1 MKINHKPLDKVMKAW
16 GESIEKPNFS
26 RIYNV
31 EDLFEDI
38 PDNPDEILFKIPD
51 EVLAEA
57 GWQEGDEIEINAEG
71 QTLVL
76 KKKDVAVNTQ
86 ST

>member
-1 MKINHKPLDKVMKAW
+1 MKIDHKPLDKVMKAW
-16 GESIEKPNFS
+16 ANSNEKPTLS
-26 RIYNV
+26 KIYNV
-31 EDLFEDI
+31 DDLFKDI

-51 EVLAEA
+51 EIIAEA
-57 GWQEGDEIEINAEG
+57 GWQEGDEIEINSEG

-76 KKKDVAVNTQ
+76 KKKDVAVNKQ

>member
-38 PDNPDEILFKIPD
+38 PTILTRFYSKFPMRSLRKQD
-51 EVLAEA
+51 
-57 GWQEGDEIEINAEG
+57 G
-71 QTLVL
+71 
-76 KKKDVAVNTQ
+76 KKEMR
-86 ST
+86 